1 MADWPRTLLP
11 RRNTDFDVPGP
22 FISKAQS
29 GRVNT
34 RSTNQAGRTWTE
46 EYLLKVS
53 DVTAKAFLAKVR
65 QIWRDGEIFTIDHR
79 DYLAPNGDGG
89 GTPIVNGASQ
99 TGSSLII
106 SGATASTA
114 DWLMVGDIFTLAGV
128 NTVYEVISD
137 ASTTASGTT
146 TLAISPPI
154 VTAPSNSAALTVSAV
169 KVRAV
174 ILEPPDMPETGPD
187 DFGVLSV
194 KFSEAL

>member
-89 GTPIVNGASQ
+89 GTPVVASASQ
-99 TGSSLII
+99 TGSSLVI

-114 DWLMVGDIFTLAGV
+114 DWLMVGDIFSIAGV
-128 NTVYEVISD
+128 NTVYETIADVSV
-137 ASTTASGTT
+137 AASGTAT
-146 TLAISPPI
+146 ITLSPPI
-154 VTAPSNSAALTVSAV
+154 VNAPASLAALTVSAV

-187 DFGVLSV
+187 DFGVLTV
-194 KFSEAL
+194 KFSEAP